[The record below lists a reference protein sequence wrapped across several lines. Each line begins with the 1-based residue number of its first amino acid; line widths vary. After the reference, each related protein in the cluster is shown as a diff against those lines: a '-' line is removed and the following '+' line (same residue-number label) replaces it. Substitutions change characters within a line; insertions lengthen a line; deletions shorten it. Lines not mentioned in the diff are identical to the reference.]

1 MTGTGTGSSTGSGKV
16 RVYLPTTLG
25 QLRGWRE
32 QGTIGPAPLRAHAVT
47 EELRTSWAE
56 ASEEE
61 WEYVALMQ
69 AADES
74 ATMLTDDQPPRRV
87 VLALDVTD
95 VVTVSESTEV
105 EIPTEVPM
113 RLLAAV
119 HADADDIDPRDEDA
133 GDLGWYGVQ
142 ELPFLLST

>member
-1 MTGTGTGSSTGSGKV
+1 MTGNGTGSGKT

-25 QLRGWRE
+25 RLRGWRE

-47 EELRTSWAE
+47 EGLRTAWPE

-61 WEYVALMQ
+61 WEYVALME
-69 AADES
+69 AADDS
-74 ATMLTDDQPPRRV
+74 AAMLTEDERPRRV
-87 VLALDVTD
+87 VLALDVAGLT
-95 VVTVSESTEV
+95 TASESTEV
-105 EIPTEVPM
+105 EIATELPI

-119 HADADDIDPRDEDA
+119 HADADDIDPQDEDA